1 MVLLVLG
8 QVEVAANFEAW
19 NLTKEE
25 MNLLTSQDQVLMDQF
40 PMLNNIN
47 GASGLGNL
55 DRWHWLD
62 TPARYEDFLFFKIE
76 FFKILCNC
84 NLEANTPVKLRN
96 DSHKMSTKCVIESS
110 EKGVKPSR
118 IYPLFFRFGSFTGMT
133 TNV

>member
-1 MVLLVLG
+1 M
-8 QVEVAANFEAW
+8 EVAANFEAW

-62 TPARYEDFLFFKIE
+62 TPAR
-76 FFKILCNC
+76 
-84 NLEANTPVKLRN
+84 
-96 DSHKMSTKCVIESS
+96 
-110 EKGVKPSR
+110 
-118 IYPLFFRFGSFTGMT
+118 
-133 TNV
+133 